1 MAVAVAEVEMV
12 VVETVVV
19 DLHPFLQVVEIVEEE
34 EEVAEPAGAEV
45 VAVGLVAPNP

>member
-1 MAVAVAEVEMV
+1 MAVAEVEMV

-19 DLHPFLQVVEIVEEE
+19 VVDLHPFLQVAEIVEEE
-34 EEVAEPAGAEV
+34 AVEETAGAEV

>member
-19 DLHPFLQVVEIVEEE
+19 DLHPFLQVAEIVEEAAVE
-34 EEVAEPAGAEV
+34 ETAGAEV